1 MKKEGIRGLDD
12 AIFTGSAVNK
22 EPLDQTVGLSIPFG
36 FWTPQQQCCTQAPL
50 IVLKC
55 CVGRAPGDAWPGLGR
70 GVMFSCETKIKISEC
85 GLTGEQRRER
95 TK

>member
-1 MKKEGIRGLDD
+1 MNKEGIRGLDD
-12 AIFTGSAVNK
+12 AIFTGSVVNK

-55 CVGRAPGDAWPGLGR
+55 CVGRASGGRESRLAGLGPWGNVLLR
-70 GVMFSCETKIKISEC
+70 D
-85 GLTGEQRRER
+85 
-95 TK
+95 